1 MRDFLINLLKEL
13 ELRVPPPPN
22 CHHCITYA
30 QFGSDKTGWE
40 DRLALQVNRDGKFR
54 CFFLDED
61 DLLGHP
67 HRIIEFI
74 EKSYTNPDP
83 TFTPQEGVGTGQYIK

>member
-1 MRDFLINLLKEL
+1 MRDFLIKLLKEL
-13 ELRVPPPPN
+13 ECRVPPPLN

-54 CFFLDED
+54 CFFLDKD
-61 DLLGHP
+61 DLP
-67 HRIIEFI
+67 DDIQRIIGFI
-74 EKSYTNPDP
+74 ENSYANPDP